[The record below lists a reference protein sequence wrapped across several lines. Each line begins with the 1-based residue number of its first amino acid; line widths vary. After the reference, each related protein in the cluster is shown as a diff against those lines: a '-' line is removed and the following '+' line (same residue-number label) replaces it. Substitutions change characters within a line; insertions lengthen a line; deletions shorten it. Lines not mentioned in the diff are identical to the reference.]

1 MGWDGG
7 ETGQGHGQLRRPENR
22 APSGPSASRTY
33 SLARAATAEAAPSA
47 SWAFFCAGSD
57 EDDDDDVEANR
68 RRGVLAWRRARNVAD
83 CITLFRT
90 FSFVNRDICR
100 KSEG

>member
-22 APSGPSASRTY
+22 APNGPSAWRTC
-33 SLARAATAEAAPSA
+33 SLARAATAEGAPSA

-57 EDDDDDVEANR
+57 EDDDDDVEASW
-68 RRGVLAWRRARNVAD
+68 RRGILAWRRARNVAD
-83 CITLFRT
+83 CINA
-90 FSFVNRDICR
+90 FSYIFF
-100 KSEG
+100 S